1 METVI
6 RERLDRFLGDEAW
19 CHLFTQAEVQ
29 HLVRISSD
37 HAPIMM
43 NTATVFDRGKR
54 SKPYR
59 FEAWWLSSSECE
71 EVVDRAWKGNAVAM
85 PHEKVTLCASSLTS
99 WAQKKFGDI
108 KKKLKDREKELKE
121 AQGEVLDGRVLE
133 KCEKLVEEITE
144 LRRLEESYWYS
155 RARANEMK
163 DGDKNTAYFHRKA
176 SYRRVR
182 NRIDGIYDSEGAW
195 REDEEGIKS
204 TVVKYF
210 ENLFQSGNPSDIDET
225 IQCVSPLVTAEMNEI
240 LDVVPTTEE
249 LVRDVLGVDADLTLA
264 QPLPLMNEE
273 DKAYW
278 RFTKNG
284 QFTVRSC
291 YWMLRGNMAV
301 KLRLYQRHIV
311 TNSSCNI
318 CGSPEESIIHALF
331 SCTAATA
338 IWSKSKFED
347 LIVEAPTSSFIDRWQ
362 WLKNKVSKETL
373 ILMAALMWA
382 AWRCRNTKVFEN
394 FEPDAVQLAM
404 GYCTY
409 VADYK
414 GYSGRV
420 YERAASSLQKHATK
434 WKCPDMGCVKINVD
448 AHLGEQNR
456 AALGVVCRNHTGQLT
471 STATKSVPLSSPECV
486 EAQAV

>member
-1 METVI
+1 M
-6 RERLDRFLGDEAW
+6 
-19 CHLFTQAEVQ
+19 
-29 HLVRISSD
+29 SD
-37 HAPIMM
+37 VP
-43 NTATVFDRGKR
+43 GL
-54 SKPYR
+54 
-59 FEAWWLSSSECE
+59 W
-71 EVVDRAWKGNAVAM
+71 
-85 PHEKVTLCASSLTS
+85 
-99 WAQKKFGDI
+99 
-108 KKKLKDREKELKE
+108 
-121 AQGEVLDGRVLE
+121 
-133 KCEKLVEEITE
+133 
-144 LRRLEESYWYS
+144 
-155 RARANEMK
+155 NE
-163 DGDKNTAYFHRKA
+163 
-176 SYRRVR
+176 
-182 NRIDGIYDSEGAW
+182 
-195 REDEEGIKS
+195 
-204 TVVKYF
+204 
-210 ENLFQSGNPSDIDET
+210 Q
-225 IQCVSPLVTAEMNEI
+225 
-240 LDVVPTTEE
+240 

-291 YWMLRGNMAV
+291 YWMLRVGGLSSNITENIWKSVWALNAPP
-301 KLRLYQRHIV
+301 KLKHFIW
-311 TNSSCNI
+311 NSFEGQY
-318 CGSPEESIIHALF
+318 GS
-331 SCTAATA
+331 ATA

-486 EAQAV
+486 EAQAVRYALLLAQRFGYKDIWVEPDAQSVIKSIESLARGRAPIFSIYRDINILKSSFDKCFFSHVKRVGNTVAHLVARSEVGNAPEVVRFSPFPQSIVTLATLDLSS